1 PAGDARDREDGRVHV
16 GGEAQHAVDGG
27 AEEVDV
33 RPDLLAALLHL
44 ALHHALHLQA
54 HLEPL
59 AVARLLGQPAA
70 DLLEDLGARVEDP
83 VDAVPEAHHAAAGP
97 RQDALDVRLDALDA
111 PDLLEGLHHG
121 LVGTAVQRAL
131 ERAGG
136 GRDRAVD
143 VGEGAGG
150 GAGDEGAGVRAVL
163 GVEDEGDVHHVR
175 RGLRGLL
182 AGEHV
187 EEVAGH
193 AQVGVGCDRLQA
205 LPGALDPGDD
215 RRELRQQQP
224 ADALDVVEVDAVGR
238 LVEGAEQRHGRPEG
252 VHGAD
257 VARQR
262 AEQVRHGGGHLE
274 GPPQLGPERLELGP
288 GGQLALP
295 QEVDDLLVARLVRQL
310 PDVVAAVDQLALG
323 AVYEADRAD
332 VDVDAV

>member
-1 PAGDARDREDGRVHV
+1 QPPSAGPAAPTPTATPRLAPLVDGHEALVARALVDQARAHEAVVGVLLVEVRHPAGDARDREDGRVHV

-33 RPDLLAALLHL
+33 RPDLLAALLQL

-70 DLLEDLGARVEDP
+70 DLLEDLGARAEDP
-83 VDAVPEAHHAAAGP
+83 ADAVPEAHHAAAGP

-182 AGEHV
+182 AGE
-187 EEVAGH
+187 
-193 AQVGVGCDRLQA
+193 
-205 LPGALDPGDD
+205 
-215 RRELRQQQP
+215 
-224 ADALDVVEVDAVGR
+224 
-238 LVEGAEQRHGRPEG
+238 
-252 VHGAD
+252 
-257 VARQR
+257 
-262 AEQVRHGGGHLE
+262 
-274 GPPQLGPERLELGP
+274 
-288 GGQLALP
+288 
-295 QEVDDLLVARLVRQL
+295 
-310 PDVVAAVDQLALG
+310 
-323 AVYEADRAD
+323 
-332 VDVDAV
+332 